1 MIWLWR
7 TRKKKKI
14 EAHQRIRQKARLAD
28 GTWKDAQYFLFHSKK
43 GEEELTEEEELERG
57 VWEFKNNISV
67 DLQYITSMQQEAEQI
82 REKRAAEKAAQ
93 VPEPEPE
100 PDEVTSDETDDTPDD
115 GNDTCSVQ

>member
-14 EAHQRIRQKARLAD
+14 EANQRIRQKARIAD

-57 VWEFKNNISV
+57 VWEFKQNFSITPE
-67 DLQYITSMQQEAEQI
+67 YITSMLQEADQI

-93 VPEPEPE
+93 PT
-100 PDEVTSDETDDTPDD
+100 DEVTDETDDTPTEES
-115 GNDTCSVQ
+115 NDTCSVQ